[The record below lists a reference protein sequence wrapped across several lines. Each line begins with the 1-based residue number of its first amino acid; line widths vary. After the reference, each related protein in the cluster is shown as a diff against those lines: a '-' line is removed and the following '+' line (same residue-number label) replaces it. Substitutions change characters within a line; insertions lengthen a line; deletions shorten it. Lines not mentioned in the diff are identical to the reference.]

1 VTLLTHIKL
10 PRQPPNNLEYV
21 AEANMPPQR
30 IRRRNKADT
39 LTSSQLAAPFMT
51 SPDGCSS
58 SDADYPTT
66 NRIMEQTN
74 LLNAPFNLPGL
85 SPDNSE
91 ESSDGWSDSE
101 GLSSE
106 DEEATSEHNNSSQHD
121 LESSMMN
128 SAGDGLLLVSDDEK
142 EVNGDDDFSDS
153 ALNLSASKR
162 LSMHSYDGNGS
173 CSSPEPSSTI
183 PTCVALGDLPF
194 DDHDPDC
201 SNFGDPSRNYD
212 SRYDGSLQ
220 DLMQGTTDP
229 GLGKDND
236 NDDSDDSSTEMAG
249 YLSTAP
255 NGGDMRDRFLKP
267 YVGER
272 PPTPPSPSQNVSP
285 TRSPTRSSH
294 TKRDLSP
301 RLFQSPLT
309 QSPPRVP
316 LMDERPTDFTPY
328 YKPVAT
334 YQPQS
339 VPETRPEPKQEMQ
352 SSTSYTETRDDVHNA
367 RTVSYGDDQALCGPT
382 LSGIS
387 NDEDRTLETLLSL
400 NKARERDRRLIRMLI
415 VGLGCTLVLLALLVG
430 GVLALVFFRSSPQ
443 LSPSPT
449 VSAPTTPAMMP
460 TPPASA
466 PVSGFQSS
474 PPTVAPA
481 PATRLNDATPAPVV
495 ASPLPSP
502 SMVPSAVASTNAA
515 RPPSSAPEQCT
526 SFFELGFYARSLPAA
541 HT

>member
-1 VTLLTHIKL
+1 
-10 PRQPPNNLEYV
+10 
-21 AEANMPPQR
+21 MPPQR

-58 SDADYPTT
+58 SDADYP
-66 NRIMEQTN
+66 IMEQTN

-173 CSSPEPSSTI
+173 CSSPEPSCSI

-201 SNFGDPSRNYD
+201 PNFGDPSRNYD

-220 DLMQGTTDP
+220 DLMQGATDT
-229 GLGKDND
+229 GLGKDIDD

-249 YLSTAP
+249 YLSTAS

-328 YKPVAT
+328 HKPVAT
-334 YQPQS
+334 YQPQ
-339 VPETRPEPKQEMQ
+339 PEPKQEMQ
-352 SSTSYTETRDDVHNA
+352 TSTSYAETRDDVHNA

-443 LSPSPT
+443 LSPTPT
-449 VSAPTTPAMMP
+449 VSAPTTSAMIP
-460 TPPASA
+460 TPPIPA

-474 PPTVAPA
+474 PPAVGPVA
-481 PATRLNDATPAPVV
+481 RVNSATPALVVPV
-495 ASPLPSP
+495 ASPLTSP
-502 SMVPSAVASTNAA
+502 SMVPSAVAPTNAA
-515 RPPSSAPEQCT
+515 RPPSSAPLPILAPT
-526 SFFELGFYARSLPAA
+526 HAPASASVGSTPAPSRLRSPSGTTAPTANFGSIKLP
-541 HT
+541 TP

>member
-1 VTLLTHIKL
+1 
-10 PRQPPNNLEYV
+10 
-21 AEANMPPQR
+21 MPPQR
-30 IRRRNKADT
+30 IRRRNKADN

-66 NRIMEQTN
+66 NRIVEQNN

-106 DEEATSEHNNSSQHD
+106 EEEATTEHNSSQHN

-142 EVNGDDDFSDS
+142 EVNGDDNFSDS
-153 ALNLSASKR
+153 ALNLSVSKR
-162 LSMHSYDGNGS
+162 LSMHSYDGNGP
-173 CSSPEPSSTI
+173 CSSPDPSPSI

-201 SNFGDPSRNYD
+201 PNFGDPSRNYD

-220 DLMQGTTDP
+220 DLMQGTDTC
-229 GLGKDND
+229 LGANKDND
-236 NDDSDDSSTEMAG
+236 DENDDSDDSSTEMAG
-249 YLSTAP
+249 YLSNAS

-285 TRSPTRSSH
+285 TRSPTRSAHS
-294 TKRDLSP
+294 KRDLSP

-309 QSPPRVP
+309 QSPPRVS
-316 LMDERPTDFTPY
+316 LMDERPTDFSPY

-334 YQPQS
+334 YQPQPVS
-339 VPETRPEPKQEMQ
+339 EQQPGPKQEMQ
-352 SSTSYTETRDDVHNA
+352 ATTYDDTGIHNA

-400 NKARERDRRLIRMLI
+400 NKARERDRRLIRMLV
-415 VGLGCTLVLLALLVG
+415 VGLGCALVLLALLVG
-430 GVLALVFFRSSPQ
+430 GVLALVFFRSTPQ
-443 LSPSPT
+443 LSATPAI
-449 VSAPTTPAMMP
+449 SAPTTSETIPY
-460 TPPASA
+460 PAS
-466 PVSGFQSS
+466 VSSFQSS
-474 PPTVAPA
+474 PPTVTPVAHLNDAAPA
-481 PATRLNDATPAPVV
+481 PLAASPWM
-495 ASPLPSP
+495 ASPL
-502 SMVPSAVASTNAA
+502 MGPSAVAPINAA
-515 RPPSSAPEQCT
+515 RPPSSVPLPIQTPTNAPASFSVISVSTPAPSRLRTPTRT
-526 SFFELGFYARSLPAA
+526 SAPTANFGSIKLP
-541 HT
+541 TP

>member
-1 VTLLTHIKL
+1 
-10 PRQPPNNLEYV
+10 
-21 AEANMPPQR
+21 MPPQR

-39 LTSSQLAAPFMT
+39 LTSSQLAAPFMS

-66 NRIMEQTN
+66 NRIVEQNN

-106 DEEATSEHNNSSQHD
+106 DEEATSDHNNSSQHD

-153 ALNLSASKR
+153 ALNLSASNR

-173 CSSPEPSSTI
+173 CSSPEPSPSI
-183 PTCVALGDLPF
+183 PTCVALGDLPL

-201 SNFGDPSRNYD
+201 PNFFDPSRNYD

-220 DLMQGTTDP
+220 DLMQGIDP
-229 GLGKDND
+229 CLGANKDSD

-249 YLSTAP
+249 YLSTAS

-285 TRSPTRSSH
+285 TRSPTRSAH
-294 TKRDLSP
+294 AKRELSP

-309 QSPPRVP
+309 QNPPRVP
-316 LMDERPTDFTPY
+316 IMDERPTDFSPY

-334 YQPQS
+334 YQPQP
-339 VPETRPEPKQEMQ
+339 VPEPQPEPTQEMQ
-352 SSTSYTETRDDVHNA
+352 ATISYTETHDDVHNA

-430 GVLALVFFRSSPQ
+430 GVLALVFFRSTPHVSAT
-443 LSPSPT
+443 PT
-449 VSAPTTPAMMP
+449 VSAPTVPAP
-460 TPPASA
+460 TASAMISNPA
-466 PVSGFQSS
+466 PVSGFQLS
-474 PPTVAPA
+474 PPTVS
-481 PATRLNDATPAPVV
+481 PVAL
-495 ASPLPSP
+495 ASPSMVSP
-502 SMVPSAVASTNAA
+502 FMVPSAVAPIDAA
-515 RPPSSAPEQCT
+515 RPPSSAPLPILTPTNAPVSAGVVSTPGPSQLRTPTGTT
-526 SFFELGFYARSLPAA
+526 SAPTANFGSIKLP
-541 HT
+541 TP